1 MTDEKNAVSSPRGSS
16 DLVSEK
22 IRFIL
27 RHYKDHFAE
36 LDLQE
41 HYKWKAID
49 WYRQKWDLSVPLSE
63 FPTMVETAL
72 GESGNL
78 LAARMY
84 YAYPMATEFAR
95 DMTEKAREAFLVL
108 YDESRPL
115 AERYE
120 IFRRGFDSY
129 VKPLGKNHY
138 QDLHAIFVYL
148 TFEYPNRYF
157 FYKYSVYT
165 AFCAR
170 VGYHEEKPKRSSSV
184 WRLEAN
190 NRLHQRILE
199 EVQKDPELLELN
211 QKRAAEFH
219 TYNDPDLHIL
229 AADIAFYG
237 ANYMQESDFALFAR

>member
-1 MTDEKNAVSSPRGSS
+1 
-16 DLVSEK
+16 
-22 IRFIL
+22 
-27 RHYKDHFAE
+27 
-36 LDLQE
+36 
-41 HYKWKAID
+41 
-49 WYRQKWDLSVPLSE
+49 
-63 FPTMVETAL
+63 
-72 GESGNL
+72 
-78 LAARMY
+78 MY

-138 QDLHAIFVYL
+138 QDLHAISVYL

-199 EVQKDPELLELN
+199 EVQKTRNSLRSTRNAPQNFIPTTIPTCTFLPLISHFMGRTICRRATLPYLLLPMN
-211 QKRAAEFH
+211 RK
-219 TYNDPDLHIL
+219 NL
-229 AADIAFYG
+229 
-237 ANYMQESDFALFAR
+237 